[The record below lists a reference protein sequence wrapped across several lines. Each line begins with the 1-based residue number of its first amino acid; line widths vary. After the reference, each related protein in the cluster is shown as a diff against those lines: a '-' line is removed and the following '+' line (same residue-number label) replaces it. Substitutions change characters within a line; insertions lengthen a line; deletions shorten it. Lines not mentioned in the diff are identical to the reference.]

1 MTVSTAPIA
10 VLVGLRGSGKSTVG
24 ATLAAELG
32 VPFHDLDDLALES
45 CREPDIASV
54 FRERGEAAWREAETR
69 ALETGLAFPGSILA
83 LGGGAPIVPA
93 IRTRLNEADGAARAD
108 GAAIV
113 FWLDAPDAVL
123 ADRIRTHDGSRPPLV
138 TDDDRRPLDPLEEC
152 RRLRD
157 ARSEAYRSV
166 SDHAIDSDAP
176 TTTIVHEILAREAL
190 VSGEQT

>member
-1 MTVSTAPIA
+1 MTVPTAPIA

-24 ATLAAELG
+24 AMLAADLG
-32 VPFHDLDDLALES
+32 VPFHDLDDLALEC

-54 FRERGEAAWREAETR
+54 FRERGESAWREAETR

-93 IRTRLNEADGAARAD
+93 IRDRLNEARAD
-108 GAAIV
+108 GAAVV

-123 ADRIRTHDGSRPPLV
+123 ADRIQTHDESRPPLE

-157 ARSEAYRSV
+157 ARGEAYQSV
-166 SDHAIDSDAP
+166 SDHAIDSDA
-176 TTTIVHEILAREAL
+176 TTSQVVHQILASAAL
-190 VSGEQT
+190 VPGERT